1 MTNLISD
8 FRIAVRTLWKAPLF
22 TTLTVVSLA
31 LGIGANTT
39 IFTLLDQVVLRKL
52 PVDRPDELV
61 QLTIDGA
68 FNGNSWGDG
77 SELSYPMYLE
87 FRDQNAVFSG
97 IFARFDYPMHVG
109 TGRGIERVNGEL
121 VSGTYFPTL
130 RVAAAAGRLFTSEDD
145 MAPGGHPVAVL
156 SFDYWKTRF
165 SGDPGIVGRK
175 LTVNSHP
182 FTVSG
187 VAAER
192 FTGIDV
198 GSATQIFVPMMMK
211 AQMTPG
217 WNYLDDRRARF
228 ARVFARLKPGET
240 PESATAALQP
250 SFKAQRAEELKAP
263 FFAKATDFSRR
274 EFQSASI
281 KVAAAPQGHSGTR
294 TYLTEPLWTLMAIVI
309 GVLLIA
315 GANVAGLM
323 LARGVSRQREM
334 AIRLAVGG
342 TRYRILRQLVVE
354 SLVLASAG
362 AGLGLLM
369 ATWGTSLLLALF
381 VDNESAIAISA
392 SPDAR
397 VLVFNFALGLVAG
410 LIVGLVPA
418 WQTTRP
424 DLAPTLKEQSGSV
437 VSGGSVR
444 MRKAIVVIQVAL
456 SLLLLIGAG
465 LFVRSLSNLLAQD
478 PGFEPANLVAFNLEP
493 SLNGYESDKT
503 KRLASTLIERL
514 AATPGVDAAGISG
527 RRILDGGSWNSTLSL
542 DGHAA
547 KPGEPVVSY
556 NHVVMPGYFTAMRI
570 PLLRGRDFTEHDAYW
585 GATTDRREFRVAI
598 ANRKFV
604 ERYIGTA
611 DPIGRRVGFG
621 GDPGTATPIEIVG
634 VVGTSKYVA
643 LRDEAEPQL
652 FFPIL
657 ETSAPPALSV
667 YVRTRQEP
675 TAFFETLRR
684 TMRELDASLPVFQ
697 MVTMEQQVNRSVTNE
712 RMIAGLSSVLGV
724 LASLLAVIGLYGVMA
739 YTVTRR
745 TREIGIRM
753 ALGARAQGVAWLF
766 VREAVVLV
774 GLGFLIAVPAA
785 WALGRYVESLLY
797 GLKPAD
803 PLTTLTAMF
812 ALAAIAALGAAVPA
826 RRATRINPL
835 TALREE

>member
-1 MTNLISD
+1 MTNLFSD

-61 QLTIDGA
+61 QVRIDGD

-77 SELSYPMYLE
+77 SEISYPMYLE
-87 FRDQNAVFSG
+87 FQEHNAVFSG
-97 IFARFDYPMHVG
+97 MFARFDYQMHVG
-109 TGRGIERVNGEL
+109 SGRGIERVNGEL
-121 VSGTYFPTL
+121 VSGTYFSTL
-130 RVAAAAGRLFTSEDD
+130 RVAAAAGRLFTPDD
-145 MAPGGHPVAVL
+145 DTAPGAHPVAVL
-156 SFDYWKTRF
+156 SHDYWKTHF
-165 SGDPGIVGRK
+165 SGDPAVVGRK

-182 FTVSG
+182 FTVIG
-187 VAAER
+187 VAAEG
-192 FTGIDV
+192 FSGIDV
-198 GSATQIFVPMMMK
+198 GTATQIFVPMMMK

-217 WNYLDDRRARF
+217 WNYLDDRRGRF
-228 ARVFARLKPGET
+228 ARVFARLKPGQT
-240 PESATAALQP
+240 AASATTGLQP

-263 FFAKATDFSRR
+263 YFSKTTAFTKR
-274 EFQSASI
+274 EFQRASI
-281 KVAAAPQGHSGTR
+281 EVVPASQGHSGTR

-315 GANVAGLM
+315 GANVTGLM

-354 SLVLASAG
+354 SLVIASTG
-362 AGLGLLM
+362 AGLGLLL
-369 ATWGTSLLLALF
+369 AVWGTSLLLGLF
-381 VDNESAIAISA
+381 VDSESAIAVSA

-397 VLVFNFALGLVAG
+397 VLLFNFALALVAG
-410 LIVGLVPA
+410 LAVGLVPA

-444 MRKAIVVIQVAL
+444 LRKAIVVIQVAL

-493 SLNGYESDKT
+493 SLNGYDSDKT
-503 KRLASTLIERL
+503 KRLASTIIERL
-514 AATPGVDAAGISG
+514 ATTPGIATVGVSG
-527 RRILDGGSWNSTLSL
+527 RRILDGGSWNSTVSL
-542 DGHAA
+542 DGRAA
-547 KPGEPVVSY
+547 KPGEPVISF

-570 PLLRGRDFTEHDAYW
+570 PLLRGRDFTVHDAHW
-585 GATTDRREFRVAI
+585 GSPAGQGEFRVAI

-604 ERYIGTA
+604 ERYLGAA

-621 GDPGTATPIEIVG
+621 GDPGTPTKIEIVG

-667 YVRTRQEP
+667 YVRTRHEP
-675 TAFFETLRR
+675 TAVFETLRR
-684 TMRELDASLPVFQ
+684 TIRELDANLPVFQ

-712 RMIAGLSSVLGV
+712 RVIAGLSSVLGV
-724 LASLLAVIGLYGVMA
+724 LASLLAVVGLYGVMA

-753 ALGARAQGVAWLF
+753 ALGAQARGVAWLF
-766 VREAVVLV
+766 VREAVILV
-774 GLGFLIAVPAA
+774 GLGFLVAVPAA

-803 PLTTLTAMF
+803 PVTMVAAMS
-812 ALAAIAALGAAVPA
+812 ALAAIAATGAAVPA

-835 TALREE
+835 KALREE